1 MKSKGG
7 NPIYQPNK
15 QRDISKQ
22 KFNNLTAISFDHRD
36 EKSRHYWKFRC
47 DCGRELIIRKSSVTS
62 GNTKMCK
69 ECANIQLSKNKTT
82 HGMSK
87 TRIYKE
93 WAGMIQRCNNPKST
107 SYERYG
113 AKGITVCDEWL
124 GENGFI
130 NFCKWAMANGY
141 RDDLTI
147 DRIDNDKGYSPD
159 NCRWATC
166 KEQSCNKNS
175 NKNLTY
181 RGKTMTMAEW
191 ADEIGIS
198 RSSLFGRLK
207 RGWSV
212 EKALSTPP
220 IKEKRNKNAK
230 NK

>member
-1 MKSKGG
+1 MKREKEK
-7 NPIYQPNK
+7 PIYQPNR

-22 KFNNLTAISFDHRD
+22 TFNKLTAVNFEYRD
-36 EKSRHYWKFRC
+36 DKMRHYWRFRC
-47 DCGRELIIRKSSVTS
+47 ECGRELIIRKGSVTS

-93 WAGMIQRCNNPKST
+93 WAGMIQRCTNPKNT

-113 AKGITVCDEWL
+113 AKGVTVCDEWL
-124 GENGFI
+124 DDFM
-130 NFCKWAMANGY
+130 NFYNWAMANGY

-147 DRIDNDKGYSPD
+147 DRIDNEKGYSPD
-159 NCRWATC
+159 NCRWATE
-166 KEQSCNKNS
+166 KEQAYNKKS
-175 NKNLTY
+175 NRNLTY
-181 RGKTMTMAEW
+181 KGKTMTMAEW
-191 ADEIGIS
+191 AKVIGIS
-198 RSSLFGRLK
+198 SSSLFGRMK

-220 IKEKRNKNAK
+220 IKEKRNNNAK